1 MNEQQRLLRL
11 LKLISLLSSPLRR
24 SAKQYADLLEVNKTT
39 VYRYFQPIE
48 EAGYSIHVGEE
59 KRDYL
64 DRTAVRRQHPELYF
78 NEEEA
83 QVLGDLVRSYD
94 TPLQQDLLNKI
105 YTHSNLPE
113 LANSLADA
121 QQSVRYRTLKEA
133 MDEEKQVVLQQYV
146 SVNSQEVRDRRVE
159 PVGFLHRDVILE
171 AFDVEKRAMRHF
183 RLERIGEV
191 KRSATSFQYRGQHQ
205 NRATDPFRVAD
216 LEPVSVHLR
225 MTPTAAQQMKE
236 QYPATGAYLKE
247 ANDRVIFQADVNSQ
261 FKLLDRL
268 LLSLCDEVTVEAP
281 SALKTHLETMWGRRI
296 L

>member
-39 VYRYFQPIE
+39 VYRYFQTIE
-48 EAGYSIHVGEE
+48 EAGYTIHIDNE
-59 KRDYL
+59 KRHYL
-64 DRTAVRRQHPELYF
+64 DRAAVRRQHPDLYF

-83 QVLGDLVRSYD
+83 QVLSDLVRSYD

-113 LANSLADA
+113 IANSLADA

-133 MDEEKQVVLQQYV
+133 MDEEKQVVLRQYV

-159 PVGFLHRDVILE
+159 PVGFLHRDTILE
-171 AFDVEKRAMRHF
+171 AYDVEKRAMRHF

-191 KRSATSFQYRGQHQ
+191 KRSTTGFQYRHQHQ
-205 NRATDPFRVAD
+205 TRTTDPFRVAD
-216 LEPVSVHLR
+216 LEPVDVALR

-236 QYPATGAYLKE
+236 LYPITEAYCQE
-247 ANDRVIFQADVNSQ
+247 TSEVVIFRAEVNSQ

-268 LLSLCDEVTVEAP
+268 LLSLCDEVTIISPP
-281 SALKTHLETMWGRRI
+281 SLKAHLEQLWSQRTI
-296 L
+296 

>member
-11 LKLISLLSSPLRR
+11 LKLISLLSSLLRR

-39 VYRYFQPIE
+39 IYRYFQTIE
-48 EAGYSIHVGEE
+48 EAGYTIHVDDE
-59 KRDYL
+59 KRHYL
-64 DRTAVRRQHPELYF
+64 DRAAVRRQHPDLYF

-133 MDEEKQVVLQQYV
+133 MDEERQVILRQYV

-171 AFDVEKRAMRHF
+171 AYDVEKRAMRHF

-191 KRSATSFQYRGQHQ
+191 KRSTTAFQYRSQHQ
-205 NRATDPFRVAD
+205 NRATDSFRVAD
-216 LEPVSVHLR
+216 LEPVAVHLR
-225 MTPTAAQQMKE
+225 MSPTAAQQMKE
-236 QYPATGAYLKE
+236 LYPATGAYLQETKE
-247 ANDRVIFQADVNSQ
+247 AVIFQAEVNSQ

-268 LLSLCDEVTVEAP
+268 LLSLCDEVTVVDP
-281 SALKTHLETMWGRRI
+281 PALKEHLENLWSQRSF
-296 L
+296 

>member
-24 SAKQYADLLEVNKTT
+24 STRQYADLLEVNKTT
-39 VYRYFQPIE
+39 VYRYFQTIE
-48 EAGYSIHVGEE
+48 EAGYTIHVDDE
-59 KRDYL
+59 KRHYL
-64 DRTAVRRQHPELYF
+64 DRTAVRRQHPDLYF

-94 TPLQQDLLNKI
+94 SPLQQDLLNKI

-113 LANSLADA
+113 IANSLADA
-121 QQSVRYRTLKEA
+121 QQSVRYRTLKDA
-133 MDEEKQVVLQQYV
+133 MDEERQVILQQYV

-159 PVGFLHRDVILE
+159 PVGFLHRDMILE
-171 AFDVEKRAMRHF
+171 AYDVEKRAMRHF

-191 KRSATSFQYRGQHQ
+191 KRSTTAFQHRSQHQ

-216 LEPVSVHLR
+216 LEPVAVHLQ
-225 MTPTAAQQMKE
+225 MSATAAQQMKE
-236 QYPATGAYLKE
+236 LYPATGAYLKE
-247 ANDRVIFQADVNSQ
+247 THKAVVFQADVNSQ

-268 LLSLCDEVTVEAP
+268 LLSLCDEVTIVQP
-281 SALKTHLETMWGRRI
+281 SSLKSHLENLWSQRTF
-296 L
+296 

>member
-24 SAKQYADLLEVNKTT
+24 SARQYADLLEVNKTT
-39 VYRYFQPIE
+39 VYRYFQTIE
-48 EAGYSIHVGEE
+48 EAGYTIRVDNE
-59 KRDYL
+59 KRHYL
-64 DRTAVRRQHPELYF
+64 DRAAVRRQHPELYF

-133 MDEEKQVVLQQYV
+133 MDEEKQVILRQYV

-159 PVGFLHRDVILE
+159 PIGFLHRDVILE
-171 AFDVEKRAMRHF
+171 AYDVEKRAMRHF
-183 RLERIGEV
+183 RLERICEV
-191 KRSATSFQYRGQHQ
+191 KRSATPYQHRAQHQ

-216 LEPVSVHLR
+216 LDPVAVHLQ

-236 QYPATGAYLKE
+236 LYPATGAYLQE
-247 ANDRVIFQADVNSQ
+247 TTHAVVFQAEVNSQ

-268 LLSLCDEVTVEAP
+268 LLSLCDEVAIIAP
-281 SALKTHLETMWGRRI
+281 ESLKKHLEHLWAQRT

>member
-39 VYRYFQPIE
+39 VYRYFQTIE
-48 EAGYSIHVGEE
+48 EAGYTIHVDEE
-59 KRDYL
+59 KRHYL
-64 DRTAVRRQHPELYF
+64 DRTTVRRQHPDLYF

-94 TPLQQDLLNKI
+94 SPLQQDLLNKI

-113 LANSLADA
+113 IANSLADA

-133 MDEEKQVVLQQYV
+133 IDEEKQVVLQQYV

-171 AFDVEKRAMRHF
+171 AFDVEKQAMRHF

-191 KRSATSFQYRGQHQ
+191 KRSNTSFQHRSQHQ

-216 LEPVSVHLR
+216 LEPVAVTLL

-236 QYPATGAYLKE
+236 LYPATGAYLHDK
-247 ANDRVIFQADVNSQ
+247 DQQVVFQAEVNSQ

-268 LLSLCDEVTVEAP
+268 LLSLCDEVSIQEP
-281 SALKTHLETMWGRRI
+281 PALKAHLEELWAQRI
-296 L
+296 Y